1 MAGAVGGGKW
11 GKSYETRAPEGPGP
25 QKRGEGTSLPGCSFP
40 PFMTLPEQR
49 DRYW

>member
-1 MAGAVGGGKW
+1 MAGAAGGEFSGKFC
-11 GKSYETRAPEGPGP
+11 ETRAPEAPGC
-25 QKRGEGTSLPGCSFP
+25 KKKGEGTSLPGCSFP

>member
-1 MAGAVGGGKW
+1 M
-11 GKSYETRAPEGPGP
+11 PGP
-25 QKRGEGTSLPGCSFP
+25 PGEKNGENFMRPVLRQGRGRKKKGEGTSLPGCSFP